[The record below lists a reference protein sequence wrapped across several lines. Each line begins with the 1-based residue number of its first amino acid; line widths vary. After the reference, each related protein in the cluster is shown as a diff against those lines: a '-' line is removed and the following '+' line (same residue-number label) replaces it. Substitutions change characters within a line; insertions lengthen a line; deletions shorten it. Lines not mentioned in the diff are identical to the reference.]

1 MSRHTLVPFLTLGE
15 GIRVMRTLLAVPVL
29 AALAA
34 MAVVLVQPA
43 TSASNK
49 VVASATG
56 GAHSTFA
63 DELRT
68 FAVTA
73 RDYSDGTTKGEVQIN
88 NRDQDRHAHLV
99 IDCLVVSGNTA
110 YMSGTFDHSD
120 DSTLVGLPAALAV
133 RDNGQGAAAPPDEV
147 TLAWPGVTPCTDLG
161 VQAFL
166 DALFFAVEGGNIQV
180 RS

>member
-1 MSRHTLVPFLTLGE
+1 VPFFTFGR
-15 GIRVMRTLLAVPVL
+15 GFVMRRTLLAVPVL

-34 MAVVLVQPA
+34 VAVVLAQPA

-49 VVASATG
+49 VVASAAG
-56 GAHSTFA
+56 GAHVTFA
-63 DELRT
+63 GELRT
-68 FAVTA
+68 FAVA
-73 RDYSDGTTKGEVQIN
+73 AMDYSDGTTKGEVQIN

-120 DSTLVGLPAALAV
+120 DPTLVGLPAALAV
-133 RDNGQGAAAPPDEV
+133 RDNGEGDAAPPDEV
-147 TLAWPGVTPCTDLG
+147 TLAWPGFTPCTDLG
-161 VQAFL
+161 VRAFL
-166 DALFFAVEGGNIQV
+166 DASFFAVEGGNIQV

>member
-1 MSRHTLVPFLTLGE
+1 MS
-15 GIRVMRTLLAVPVL
+15 RTLLAVPVL

-34 MAVVLVQPA
+34 VAVLAQPA

-56 GAHSTFA
+56 GAHVTFA

-73 RDYSDGTTKGEVQIN
+73 RDYSDGTTKGQVQIN
-88 NRDQDRHAHLV
+88 NRDQDRRAHLA
-99 IDCLVVSGNTA
+99 IDCLVVSGSTA
-110 YMSGTFDHSD
+110 YMSGTIDRSD
-120 DSTLVGLPAALAV
+120 DPTLVGLPAALAV
-133 RDNGQGAAAPPDEV
+133 RDNGEGDVAPRDEV
-147 TLAWPGVTPCTDLG
+147 TLAWPGETPCTDLG

-166 DALFFAVEGGNIQV
+166 NALFFAVEGGNIQV